1 MTEPD
6 AVRRLIAR
14 ADPAASLGALRDDQL
29 ARLTEDAMT
38 RTDTPATPATPR
50 RSRRGLLIGGL
61 AAAAAVV
68 AVAIAVPV
76 LTAPAAPPTV
86 LALQPTDPMAMCA
99 VVTAEAIDEF
109 AEIAFRADVTGIEDG
124 IVTLTVTERFR
135 GEVSDTVEIVQGTD
149 TALDGGPI
157 VFDDGAVYLISAA
170 DGAVLTC
177 GISGVADPA
186 LEALYADAFGG

>member
-6 AVRRLIAR
+6 DVRRLISR
-14 ADPAASLGALRDDQL
+14 ADPARSLAPLRADKIT
-29 ARLTEDAMT
+29 RLTEDAMT
-38 RTDTPATPATPR
+38 TTDPRTTGAAP

-61 AAAAAVV
+61 AAAAAV
-68 AVAIAVPV
+68 AAIAIAAPF

-99 VVTAEAIDEF
+99 VITAEAIDDF
-109 AEIAFRADVTGIEDG
+109 AETAFRADVTDISEGT
-124 IVTLTVTERFR
+124 VTLRVTERFR

-157 VFDDGAVYLISAA
+157 VFTDDAAYLISTA
-170 DGAVLTC
+170 DGEVLTC
-177 GISGVADPA
+177 GLSDVASPE
-186 LEALYADAFGG
+186 LEALYAEAFAG